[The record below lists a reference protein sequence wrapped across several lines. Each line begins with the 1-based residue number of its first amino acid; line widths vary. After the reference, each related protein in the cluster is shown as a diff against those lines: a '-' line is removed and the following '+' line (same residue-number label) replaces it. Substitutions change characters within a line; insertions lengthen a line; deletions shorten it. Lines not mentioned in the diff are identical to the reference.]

1 MSFQDLPLGEMYDR
15 LSKLRMAAIFAV
27 LGDDEALDKVIGD
40 IVDETPGALVD
51 GEATELADAVDA
63 WLAGGA
69 A

>member
-1 MSFQDLPLGEMYDR
+1 MSFQDLPLGELYDR

-63 WLAGGA
+63 WRAGVA